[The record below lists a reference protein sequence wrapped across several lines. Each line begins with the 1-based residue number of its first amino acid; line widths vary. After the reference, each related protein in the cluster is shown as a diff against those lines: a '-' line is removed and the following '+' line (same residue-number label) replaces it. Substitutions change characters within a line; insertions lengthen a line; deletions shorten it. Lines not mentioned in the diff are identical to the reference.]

1 MQVAFDTSVPDR
13 VRPREASGVMDMK
26 MIKTVRSLACLIA
39 IGLAG
44 QVQPLAAQIPG
55 NEVGGPLEPHPAADE
70 AIARIKSPY

>member
-1 MQVAFDTSVPDR
+1 MF
-13 VRPREASGVMDMK
+13 
-26 MIKTVRSLACLIA
+26 KTVRSPVCLAA
-39 IGLAG
+39 MVLAA